1 MNQEAETHEDAFVL
15 RIAHGD
21 GDLVQEALQANQII
35 IGWAG
40 AEGLLDANLNWWQFR
55 EIVRDAYYSE
65 EATYNKAGRAAG
77 QMWKFIR
84 EMKLGDLVVVPYGS
98 NFYVAAIAGEA
109 TYDATKVDADSAYRR
124 PVHWKNDGK
133 AIPRSIARSALI
145 SRMKTYGTCAAATDL
160 LGEIKECVN
169 LATRGEIPTFQNDL
183 QSRLVAAV
191 LDELR
196 SGRMESYGFENLIKT
211 VLEGMGGEARIIP
224 RNQDMGADLI
234 ATFRIA
240 GAFSETI
247 AVQAKHWGPEPPVGE
262 DVVEQLIGGIAAESA
277 NLGMIVTSGTIS
289 EGAKQAAKRY
299 FEEKGIRIELV
310 DGEQFSKL
318 IVEHGIRVS

>member
-1 MNQEAETHEDAFVL
+1 MNPQTQAHRDAFVL
-15 RIAHGD
+15 RIAHGH
-21 GDLVQEALQANQII
+21 GDMVQEALQANQII
-35 IGWAG
+35 IGWAY
-40 AEGLLDANLNWWQFR
+40 AEGLLDPDLSWWDFR
-55 EIVRDAYYSE
+55 GIVSAAYHSE
-65 EATYNKAGRAAG
+65 ETTYSKAGRAAG

-84 EMKLGDLVVVPYGS
+84 DMKAGDLVVVPYGS
-98 NFYVAAIAGEA
+98 NFFVAEIAGA
-109 TYDATKVDADSAYRR
+109 PTYDPTKVEADSAYRR
-124 PVHWKNDGK
+124 PVRWMNEGK
-133 AIPRSIARSALI
+133 PIPRSIARSALI

-160 LGEIKECVN
+160 VGEIEECVN
-169 LATRGEIPTFQNDL
+169 LATRGETPTFQNDL
-183 QSRLVAAV
+183 QSRLIGAV

-240 GAFSETI
+240 GAFSQTI
-247 AVQAKHWGPEPPVGE
+247 AVQAKHWRPEPPVGKH
-262 DVVEQLIGGIAAESA
+262 VVDQLIGGIAAESA
-277 NLGMIVTSGTIS
+277 NLGMVVTSGTIS
-289 EGAKQAAKRY
+289 EEARQAAKQY
-299 FEEKGIRIELV
+299 FDDKGIRIELV